1 MKMPKK
7 AEKEPNEKN
16 GHYYGS
22 ISEKSNNIIVCD
34 RKHLPRTN
42 GLIFGCSGS
51 GKALFIQQYERDESS
66 AEKE

>member
-1 MKMPKK
+1 MMMPKK
-7 AEKEPNEKN
+7 AEKELNEKN
-16 GHYYGS
+16 GHYYG
-22 ISEKSNNIIVCD
+22 EKPNNIIVCD